1 MYKKLIATL
10 SITGVL
16 IFGLAWAEAAD
27 TAKVAKIKTE
37 LKDMLGGEEPDNV
50 RPTEMPGL
58 YEVTVGTEVVYV
70 SEDARFLMYGN
81 LIDRVKK
88 VDLTRKAQEDAEKAF
103 SVKRKA
109 IMDKQD
115 ASKTITYKAKN
126 EKQVLTIFTDLDCPY
141 CAKIHKEVPELNKH
155 GITVSYYLFPRA
167 GIGSPSYK
175 KAVSAWCA
183 DDKLTALTK
192 AKNREAIPAKT
203 CDNPVA
209 EQYELGRQIG
219 VTGTPALIT
228 EKGTLLPGY
237 VPANVLIT
245 KLEQEKAGK

>member
-10 SITGVL
+10 SMTGIL
-16 IFGLAWAEAAD
+16 MLGLAWADAAD
-27 TAKVAKIKTE
+27 TAKITNIKTE
-37 LKDMLGGEEPDNV
+37 LKGMLGGEEPDNV
-50 RPTEMPGL
+50 RATEMPGL

-109 IMDKQD
+109 IMDSQD
-115 ASKTITYKAKN
+115 ASKTITYKAKD
-126 EKQVLTIFTDLDCPY
+126 EKQVLTVFTDIDCPY
-141 CAKIHKEVPELNKH
+141 CVKIHDDVPELNKQ
-155 GITVSYYLFPRA
+155 GITVQYYLFPRA
-167 GIGSPSYK
+167 GVGSPSYT
-175 KAVSAWCA
+175 KAVSTWCA
-183 DDKLTALTK
+183 DDKLVALTK
-192 AKNREAIPAKT
+192 AKNRQAIPPKT
-203 CDNPVA
+203 CENPVA
-209 EQYELGRQIG
+209 DQYKLGQEIG

-237 VPANVLIT
+237 IPANVLVSR
-245 KLEQEKAGK
+245 LEQEKS

>member
-10 SITGVL
+10 SITTFL
-16 IFGLAWAEAAD
+16 MLGLAWAEAAD

-37 LKDMLGGEEPDNV
+37 LKGMLGGEEPDNV
-50 RPTEMPGL
+50 RATEMPGL
-58 YEVTVGTEVVYV
+58 YEVTLGTEVVYV

-103 SVKRKA
+103 AGKRKA
-109 IMDKQD
+109 MMDKQD

-126 EKQVLTIFTDLDCPY
+126 EKQVLTVFTDIDCPY
-141 CAKIHKEVPELNKH
+141 CAKIHNEIPELNKQ

-167 GIGSPSYK
+167 GVGSPSFK

-183 DDKLTALTK
+183 DDNLTALTK

-203 CDNPVA
+203 CENPVA
-209 EQYELGRQIG
+209 AQYELGREVG

-237 VPANVLIT
+237 VPANILVS
-245 KLEQEKAGK
+245 KLEEEKAAK